1 MSPSAEFVADAGSFQ
16 ADVEDAGEGPVV
28 DAPELVESTL
38 KRFELYAGANDIR
51 MPKGWP
57 PPEHARDPGRLARRH
72 CGEHRFMAE
81 G

>member
-1 MSPSAEFVADAGSFQ
+1 MSLIRRFVADAGSFQ

-51 MPKGWP
+51 MPKG
-57 PPEHARDPGRLARRH
+57 GRLPSMRAIREACRRY